1 MLKVEMII
9 EEFGIDR
16 EHVIQDQEPEETLPA
31 RKKSESRTHQ
41 TAVLW
46 ICFDRAPRAVSLG
59 ARLPRSSLPIDGG
72 RFSGIIIMINLRNLA
87 TMAGLITST
96 ATVAAAQ
103 DLSALL
109 PNMLRD
115 TVVLAPPPA
124 GSGFASHEA
133 HFLANPGDPA
143 YEAPTQFNA
152 ALVTALTT
160 FPVGSS
166 SGGFVFEGDPAVG
179 DFRPASRTYGPLFA
193 ERALTAGKGTLTFS
207 MNYQGARFDEFD
219 GKELDAGDITF
230 YLPHIDTPALG
241 QFPNPFF
248 EGDLIETSVSMKVS
262 TDTTAFLLNYGL
274 TDRWDIGAAVP
285 IQHVSLTA
293 TVRARVD
300 RAATG
305 ATAPGIHT
313 FEGASPNERL
323 STQSDSATG
332 LGDILLRSKYRMWK
346 AQGGGLAMG
355 LDLRVPTGREEDLLG
370 LGTTQAKVTL
380 IGSKEFT
387 NGFAPHFNL
396 SYTFSGD
403 GSLPDVQI
411 AKELGY
417 VFGAEVAMGRVSFA
431 GDLIGRTLIDAGRFA
446 DTTRTFPLQGGG
458 SFQRTEFTRQDESLT
473 QLIGAVG
480 VKVLVASQFLL
491 TGNVLFSINDAGL
504 TARFVPVVGLE
515 YAWAGR

>member
-1 MLKVEMII
+1 MV
-9 EEFGIDR
+9 
-16 EHVIQDQEPEETLPA
+16 
-31 RKKSESRTHQ
+31 
-41 TAVLW
+41 
-46 ICFDRAPRAVSLG
+46 
-59 ARLPRSSLPIDGG
+59 
-72 RFSGIIIMINLRNLA
+72 IMINLRNLG
-87 TMAGLITST
+87 TLAGLLAST

-103 DLSALL
+103 DLSTLL
-109 PNMLRD
+109 PSMLRD
-115 TVVLAPPPA
+115 TVVLAPPPPD
-124 GSGFASHEA
+124 STFASHAA
-133 HFLANPGDPA
+133 HFQANPGDPA
-143 YEAPTQFNA
+143 YEAPNQFNA

-193 ERALTAGKGTLTFS
+193 ERAFTAGKGTLTFS

-219 GKELDAGDITF
+219 GKELDGGDITF
-230 YLPHIDTPALG
+230 YLPHIETPPVG
-241 QFPNPFF
+241 FPNPFF
-248 EGDLIETSVSMKVS
+248 EGDLIETRVSMKVS

-293 TVRARVD
+293 TVLARVD

-305 ATAPGIHT
+305 ANPNTAGIHQ
-313 FEGASPNERL
+313 FEGASSNERL

-355 LDLRVPTGREEDLLG
+355 LDLRLPTGKEEDLLG

-380 IGSKEFT
+380 IGSKEFP

-411 AKELGY
+411 AKEVGY
-417 VFGAEVAMGRVSFA
+417 VFGAEVAMGRVTFA

-458 SFQRTEFTRQDESLT
+458 SFQRTEFTRQEGNLN